1 MPADGIC
8 CPQQSRLTQT
18 ATQTAPQKQKG
29 DRFDSVAFL
38 GYLGKPL
45 IYLEFF
51 VVAWDGIEPSTRGF
65 SIRCSTN

>member
-1 MPADGIC
+1 MPADGHRSD
-8 CPQQSRLTQT
+8 PAEPTATAVTQT

-29 DRFDSVAFL
+29 DRFEPVAFL

-51 VVAWDGIEPSTRGF
+51 VVV
-65 SIRCSTN
+65 